1 MIVDKCSKIWET
13 KHISFKEINKN
24 YDYGIVLGGYS
35 AYNEEI
41 NHINL
46 NKNGDRLIT
55 AIELYHLGV
64 IEKLLISGGNGQLFN
79 NGLKESDWTYDI
91 LINLKVD
98 SNDIILENISRNTM
112 ENAKECKKIIS
123 NKTSSLKKRL
133 KLRRQQFLPMAEINV
148 TPFVDVMLVLL
159 IIFMVAA
166 PLLSVGVKVD
176 LPETEARPLPTE
188 KEKPLTLTIDEEENI
203 FINEVKVSRD
213 QLKMKL
219 VSIKRERNSDKIF
232 LRASGQLQY
241 ERVAKLMGILTQ
253 SGFNAVSLVTDS
265 E

>member
-1 MIVDKCSKIWET
+1 MQ
-13 KHISFKEINKN
+13 
-24 YDYGIVLGGYS
+24 
-35 AYNEEI
+35 
-41 NHINL
+41 
-46 NKNGDRLIT
+46 
-55 AIELYHLGV
+55 
-64 IEKLLISGGNGQLFN
+64 SG
-79 NGLKESDWTYDI
+79 
-91 LINLKVD
+91 
-98 SNDIILENISRNTM
+98 
-112 ENAKECKKIIS
+112 S
-123 NKTSSLKKRL
+123 NKASSLKKRL

-188 KEKPLTLTIDEEENI
+188 KEKPLTLTVDEEENI

-213 QLKMKL
+213 QLKKKL

-265 E
+265 K

>member
-1 MIVDKCSKIWET
+1 MQ
-13 KHISFKEINKN
+13 
-24 YDYGIVLGGYS
+24 
-35 AYNEEI
+35 
-41 NHINL
+41 
-46 NKNGDRLIT
+46 
-55 AIELYHLGV
+55 
-64 IEKLLISGGNGQLFN
+64 SG
-79 NGLKESDWTYDI
+79 
-91 LINLKVD
+91 
-98 SNDIILENISRNTM
+98 
-112 ENAKECKKIIS
+112 S

-188 KEKPLTLTIDEEENI
+188 KEKPLTLTVDEEENI

>member
-1 MIVDKCSKIWET
+1 MQ
-13 KHISFKEINKN
+13 
-24 YDYGIVLGGYS
+24 
-35 AYNEEI
+35 
-41 NHINL
+41 
-46 NKNGDRLIT
+46 
-55 AIELYHLGV
+55 
-64 IEKLLISGGNGQLFN
+64 SG
-79 NGLKESDWTYDI
+79 
-91 LINLKVD
+91 
-98 SNDIILENISRNTM
+98 
-112 ENAKECKKIIS
+112 
-123 NKTSSLKKRL
+123 SLKKRL

-188 KEKPLTLTIDEEENI
+188 KEKPLTLTVDEEENI

-213 QLKMKL
+213 KLKMKL

-241 ERVAKLMGILTQ
+241 DRVAKLMGILTQ

-265 E
+265 K

>member
-1 MIVDKCSKIWET
+1 MA
-13 KHISFKEINKN
+13 F
-24 YDYGIVLGGYS
+24 
-35 AYNEEI
+35 
-41 NHINL
+41 
-46 NKNGDRLIT
+46 
-55 AIELYHLGV
+55 
-64 IEKLLISGGNGQLFN
+64 
-79 NGLKESDWTYDI
+79 
-91 LINLKVD
+91 NLKR
-98 SNDIILENISRNTM
+98 SER
-112 ENAKECKKIIS
+112 E
-123 NKTSSLKKRL
+123 
-133 KLRRQQFLPMAEINV
+133 PMSEINV

-188 KEKPLTLTIDEEENI
+188 KEKPLTLSVDKEENL

-253 SGFNAVSLVTDS
+253 SGFNTVSLVTDS
-265 E
+265 K

>member
-1 MIVDKCSKIWET
+1 MQ
-13 KHISFKEINKN
+13 
-24 YDYGIVLGGYS
+24 
-35 AYNEEI
+35 
-41 NHINL
+41 
-46 NKNGDRLIT
+46 
-55 AIELYHLGV
+55 
-64 IEKLLISGGNGQLFN
+64 SG
-79 NGLKESDWTYDI
+79 
-91 LINLKVD
+91 
-98 SNDIILENISRNTM
+98 
-112 ENAKECKKIIS
+112 S

-188 KEKPLTLTIDEEENI
+188 KEKPLTLTVDEEENI

-265 E
+265 K

>member
-1 MIVDKCSKIWET
+1 MQ
-13 KHISFKEINKN
+13 
-24 YDYGIVLGGYS
+24 
-35 AYNEEI
+35 
-41 NHINL
+41 
-46 NKNGDRLIT
+46 
-55 AIELYHLGV
+55 
-64 IEKLLISGGNGQLFN
+64 SG
-79 NGLKESDWTYDI
+79 
-91 LINLKVD
+91 
-98 SNDIILENISRNTM
+98 
-112 ENAKECKKIIS
+112 S

-188 KEKPLTLTIDEEENI
+188 KEKPLTLTVDEEENI

-241 ERVAKLMGILTQ
+241 DRVAKLMGILTQ

-265 E
+265 K

>member
-1 MIVDKCSKIWET
+1 MFYIISKVLSFLTKPIVWIFIILIRLFIKQTINKKDILFLICLTYFFSNELIVDECSKIWET
-13 KHISFKEINKN
+13 KHISFKEINKK

-35 AYNEEI
+35 GYNEEI

-79 NGLKESDWTYDI
+79 NGLKESDWTYDL

-123 NKTSSLKKRL
+123 NKTSSL
-133 KLRRQQFLPMAEINV
+133 
-148 TPFVDVMLVLL
+148 LL
-159 IIFMVAA
+159 ITSSLHMRRAKFCFLKNNLDI
-166 PLLSVGVKVD
+166 D
-176 LPETEARPLPTE
+176 C
-188 KEKPLTLTIDEEENI
+188 LTTDITNKKIKKSFNYI
-203 FINEVKVSRD
+203 FIPKANSLEKWET
-213 QLKMKL
+213 LIHETIGYLMYKL
-219 VSIKRERNSDKIF
+219 V
-232 LRASGQLQY
+232 Y
-241 ERVAKLMGILTQ
+241 
-253 SGFNAVSLVTDS
+253 
-265 E
+265 

>member
-1 MIVDKCSKIWET
+1 MQ
-13 KHISFKEINKN
+13 
-24 YDYGIVLGGYS
+24 
-35 AYNEEI
+35 
-41 NHINL
+41 
-46 NKNGDRLIT
+46 
-55 AIELYHLGV
+55 
-64 IEKLLISGGNGQLFN
+64 SG
-79 NGLKESDWTYDI
+79 
-91 LINLKVD
+91 
-98 SNDIILENISRNTM
+98 
-112 ENAKECKKIIS
+112 S

-188 KEKPLTLTIDEEENI
+188 KEKPLTLTVDEEENI
-203 FINEVKVSRD
+203 FINAVKVSRD

-265 E
+265 K

>member
-1 MIVDKCSKIWET
+1 MQ
-13 KHISFKEINKN
+13 
-24 YDYGIVLGGYS
+24 
-35 AYNEEI
+35 
-41 NHINL
+41 
-46 NKNGDRLIT
+46 
-55 AIELYHLGV
+55 
-64 IEKLLISGGNGQLFN
+64 SG
-79 NGLKESDWTYDI
+79 
-91 LINLKVD
+91 
-98 SNDIILENISRNTM
+98 
-112 ENAKECKKIIS
+112 S

-188 KEKPLTLTIDEEENI
+188 KEKPLTLTVDEEENI

-219 VSIKRERNSDKIF
+219 VSIKRERDSDKIF

-265 E
+265 K

>member
-1 MIVDKCSKIWET
+1 MQ
-13 KHISFKEINKN
+13 
-24 YDYGIVLGGYS
+24 
-35 AYNEEI
+35 
-41 NHINL
+41 
-46 NKNGDRLIT
+46 
-55 AIELYHLGV
+55 
-64 IEKLLISGGNGQLFN
+64 SG
-79 NGLKESDWTYDI
+79 
-91 LINLKVD
+91 
-98 SNDIILENISRNTM
+98 
-112 ENAKECKKIIS
+112 S

-188 KEKPLTLTIDEEENI
+188 KEKPLTLTVDEQENI

-265 E
+265 K